1 MNNTK
6 CDIIKRERRN
16 SNYYSI
22 SDTEYN
28 GGLFMV
34 ITSRQVLD
42 LFLHGA
48 HKVIDNKEMLNR
60 INVFPVQDGDTGS
73 NLASMMRTIIHQS
86 EEKETVKATLESVA
100 DAALYGAR
108 GNSGIIFAQYL
119 TGLSESVIDRDTI
132 SIQEYAQASNLAVKY
147 AYESIENPVEGTMIS
162 VMREWGT
169 ALMHAATNKDV
180 ISEIFEYAF
189 EHTQSALKKTK
200 EQLEVLRKAGV
211 VDSGAQGFTFFVEG
225 ALYFL
230 KNGASLD
237 QSIIIDTINDTLF
250 TPIEM
255 NHTGEDEYRYCTEC
269 LIEGIGIEQHVLK
282 ETLKTF
288 GDSVVVAGNTRKSRI
303 HIHTNEPAQVF
314 EYLYQQGSMVF
325 QKIDDMFKQET
336 VVNHRKS
343 QIALVTDSIAD
354 LPQEII
360 DDEQIHIVHIDILY
374 KNISYKD
381 KLTIRAKTLLDL
393 SKEDNV
399 LPTSSQPGPKQIENI
414 LDYLSSYYDS
424 VIVLTV
430 SKVLSGTYNNFS
442 KVAEKL
448 KKPNFKISI
457 VNTKQNSGAQG
468 LLVKKCAEYIS
479 KGMTHDDIVDKIQAD
494 TARSK
499 ILVQVLTLDNMIK
512 SGRLSLRAGKIAKFI
527 GMTPIITLDE
537 EGQGVIDGIA
547 FSTEGSNKKLVKHIQ
562 KIMKNHKIAE
572 YNIVHVNN
580 EDGAKRLSDK
590 METIIGK
597 PPVYITETSSVIAVS
612 AGEGAVALSYLL
624 TEEVSNESF

>member
-1 MNNTK
+1 
-6 CDIIKRERRN
+6 
-16 SNYYSI
+16 
-22 SDTEYN
+22 
-28 GGLFMV
+28 MV

-60 INVFPVQDGDTGS
+60 MNVFPVQDGDTGS

-269 LIEGIGIEQHVLK
+269 LIEGIGIEQHALK

-303 HIHTNEPAQVF
+303 HIHTNEPAKVF
-314 EYLYQQGSMVF
+314 EYLYQQGNMVF
-325 QKIDDMFKQET
+325 QKIDDMFKQEE
-336 VVNHRKS
+336 VVHHRKS

-360 DDEQIHIVHIDILY
+360 DNEQIHIVHIDVLY

-393 SKEDNV
+393 SKDDTV

-424 VIVLTV
+424 IV
-430 SKVLSGTYNNFS
+430 SRNYK
-442 KVAEKL
+442 AR
-448 KKPNFKISI
+448 KISAL
-457 VNTKQNSGAQG
+457 NSIF
-468 LLVKKCAEYIS
+468 L
-479 KGMTHDDIVDKIQAD
+479 
-494 TARSK
+494 
-499 ILVQVLTLDNMIK
+499 K
-512 SGRLSLRAGKIAKFI
+512 SLHF
-527 GMTPIITLDE
+527 
-537 EGQGVIDGIA
+537 
-547 FSTEGSNKKLVKHIQ
+547 FH
-562 KIMKNHKIAE
+562 
-572 YNIVHVNN
+572 
-580 EDGAKRLSDK
+580 
-590 METIIGK
+590 
-597 PPVYITETSSVIAVS
+597 
-612 AGEGAVALSYLL
+612 
-624 TEEVSNESF
+624 